1 MYLIKI
7 PEGHKKVTE
16 KNHIEKILAMKF
28 SELVKD
34 INPHIP
40 ESKELL

>member
-1 MYLIKI
+1 MYPIKV
-7 PEGHKKVTE
+7 PEGNQKVTE
-16 KNHIEKILAMKF
+16 EIILGKILAKKF

>member
-7 PEGHKKVTE
+7 PEGNKKVTE